1 MRRRVGPAGG
11 RRLRPAWALSALTAP
26 AIGVL
31 LLSAHLHSAERLA
44 ARLATAATTLS
55 RHAPRAPQTLVN
67 ARQFG
72 GASPVGALFTLVNGQ
87 LGRHFCTAS
96 VVDSKPGDLVL
107 TAAHCVSNLGPGE
120 FVFVPGYRN
129 GQTPHGV
136 WTVSKVVVDAG
147 WRKSA
152 NPDHDFAFLVVG
164 KSNGGD
170 DIQQVTGGERLG
182 TGWPARVRVHVA
194 GYPDAGGSP
203 IICQRRTRPF
213 GAHQMKFVCG
223 GFTGG
228 TSGGPFLATMSSA
241 TGEGTVIGVI
251 GGYQQ
256 GGDLAWVSYSPRFG
270 HAVRALYEIA
280 SAGG

>member
-1 MRRRVGPAGG
+1 MRRNAGQAWHRV
-11 RRLRPAWALSALTAP
+11 RPAWALTALTAP

-31 LLSAHLHSAERLA
+31 LLSAHLHAAERLA

-67 ARQFG
+67 ARHFD
-72 GASPVGALFTLVNGQ
+72 GAAGVGALFTLVNGQ
-87 LGRHFCTAS
+87 LGKHFCTAS
-96 VVDSKPGDLVL
+96 VVDSTPGDLVL

-120 FVFVPGYRN
+120 FAFVPGYRD
-129 GQTPHGV
+129 GHTPHGV
-136 WTVSKVVVDAG
+136 WTVSKVIVDSR
-147 WRKSA
+147 WRTSA
-152 NPDHDFAFLVVG
+152 NPGHDFAFLRVG
-164 KSNGGD
+164 QPGNAE
-170 DIQQVTGGERLG
+170 DIQQVTGGDRLG
-182 TGWPARVRVHVA
+182 TGWPAQVRVHVV
-194 GYPDAGGSP
+194 GYPDASDSP

-228 TSGGPFLATMSSA
+228 TSGGPFLAKMSGT

-256 GGDLAWVSYSPRFG
+256 GGDLAWVSYSARFG
-270 HAVRALYEIA
+270 HAVRALYQAA
-280 SAGG
+280 SSGG